1 MADKLHFSLVSPAR
15 ELMSGDVD
23 MVVVPGTE
31 GDFGVLAQHAPVI
44 ATLRPGFLTVH
55 NDNEAVQKIF
65 VYKGF
70 AEVTSTSLSVLTEEA
85 IPAEDLK
92 ANGELEKRLKD
103 AQEDLSI
110 AKTPEERH
118 AAEEEIGH
126 MQAIKTALA
135 EM

>member
-15 ELMSGDVD
+15 ELMSMDVD
-23 MVVVPGTE
+23 MVIVPGTE
-31 GDFGVLAQHAPVI
+31 GDFGVLPQHAPVI

-55 NDNEAVQKIF
+55 NETDAPQKVF

-70 AEVTSTSLSVLTEEA
+70 AEVTATTLSVLTEEA

-92 ANGELEKRLKD
+92 ANGELEKRLQD
-103 AQEDLSI
+103 AQDDLSV
-110 AKTPEERH
+110 AKTPQERH

-126 MQAIKTALA
+126 MNAIKAALA

>member
-15 ELMSGDVD
+15 ELMSTDVD

-55 NDNEAVQKIF
+55 NEGEAPQKIF

-92 ANGELEKRLKD
+92 ANGELDQRLKD
-103 AQEDLSI
+103 AQDDLSV
-110 AKTPEERH
+110 AKTPEEKA

-126 MQAIKTALA
+126 MNAIKAALA
-135 EM
+135 EI

>member
-1 MADKLHFSLVSPAR
+1 MAEKLHFSLVSPAR
-15 ELMSGDVD
+15 ELMSTDVD

-55 NDNEAVQKIF
+55 NDNEAPFKVF

-70 AEVTSTSLSVLTEEA
+70 AEVTATTLSVLTEEA

-92 ANGELEKRLKD
+92 TNGELDQRLKN
-103 AQEDLSI
+103 AQEDLSV
-110 AKTPEERH
+110 AKTAEERH

-126 MQAIKTALA
+126 MNALKAALA
-135 EM
+135 EI

>member
-1 MADKLHFSLVSPAR
+1 MADRLHFSLVSPAR

-55 NDNEAVQKIF
+55 DGKEAPQKVF

-70 AEVTSTSLSVLTEEA
+70 AEVTSTSLSILTEEA
-85 IPAEDLK
+85 IPAADLK
-92 ANGELEKRLKD
+92 ANGEIDQRIKNAQDDLSVAKD
-103 AQEDLSI
+103 AE
-110 AKTPEERH
+110 ARH
-118 AAEEEIGH
+118 TAEEEIGH
-126 MQAIKTALA
+126 LQAIKAAVA
-135 EM
+135 EL